1 MNVTEWFYLKVEPFC
16 GNRKEMKNARRYYL
30 KYNILFW
37 FAAFAFYSAF
47 WINGKSF
54 VWTADGYSQHLRAYV
69 YYAKWLRTVAHN
81 IFVLHEFNIPTYGLS
96 IGYGADVLTTLQYYC
111 IGEPLTL
118 LSVLVPVKYMHYFY
132 AACIY
137 LRLYFAGLFF
147 SKLCLE
153 LRVIN
158 NDWNLLAAV
167 FVYVFSTYSLSGI
180 SHPFFLIP
188 LVTTPLIVI
197 GIERIWKGTD
207 YKFYVLAIFLASI
220 CNFYYFYVTVLFTI
234 IYVMIRFVVDQK
246 PLGARVIRLT
256 ECAIGG
262 VIGTGM
268 GAVIIIPTLYAA
280 LGDTRSGLVQQLKLL
295 YSLEYYQG
303 FIPSFFSSFGGI
315 AIVALLYCVTSQN
328 VPKTW
333 KTLLLCFTFLS
344 LCAVANKIINI
355 SGESRWGYLY
365 NLLIAY
371 AVLEFG
377 ENIAEYRQNIKGVTF
392 ALGICLA
399 VGIGLGWSYTEVG
412 LIQLSVAF
420 AFLCYVHFTN
430 EVSRYA
436 LVLGVGLTIG
446 INAFYTTSFVKGDS
460 TKDYLL
466 NDGLMDKLLWNN
478 TNQLANQVNPT
489 EFYRITAEGEDKNAG
504 LLSGVSSICYFWSL
518 SNPYV
523 TSLMDELCV
532 ERGSESLNEI
542 CTYDGRTTLEAMAGV
557 KYDKDG
563 KIRESYFPLAYL
575 QTNRIDDSEFENLT
589 ALQKQQAL
597 LEGAVSEKENCD
609 KTTKL
614 KTFQN
619 QTKTYP
625 LEIEDGSENIV
636 VHEDK
641 IIVLADNAEVHLKP
655 IQTQE
660 GELYFS
666 IRDLDYKEYS
676 DLDIYRYLGLESQ
689 MSKYDKRKL
698 KYEESHQRKTE
709 NTSIIVSF
717 GDENGVWKDK
727 KIDLYTPAWRYYF
740 GKKDFLTKLGNV
752 QNQNV
757 NLTLRFTKKGEY
769 RFSGFDAQTLS
780 WEYQE
785 NKIHELN
792 NSVLNNVDLHNNNY
806 AYVTNMITSTCTTS
820 EDGVLIWSLPYSEGW
835 KAYVDGEQVATFRAN
850 IMYIGLNM
858 QKGEHQICLK
868 YETPMLYLA
877 KVITVL
883 AWMCFALTCLL
894 EKRVLK
900 WSNHL

>member
-1 MNVTEWFYLKVEPFC
+1 VNVTEWFYLKVEPFC

-207 YKFYVLAIFLASI
+207 YKFYILAIFVASI
-220 CNFYYFYVTVLFTI
+220 CNFYFFYITVLFTI
-234 IYVMIRFVVDQK
+234 IYVLVRFAVDQK
-246 PLGARVIRLT
+246 SLGAKIIRLT
-256 ECAIGG
+256 ECTIGG

-280 LGDTRSGLVQQLKLL
+280 LGDTRSSLVHHLKLL

-315 AIVALLYCVTSQN
+315 AIVALLYCATSQN

-333 KTLLLCFTFLS
+333 KTLLLCFAFLS

-430 EVSRYA
+430 DVSRYA
-436 LVLGVGLTIG
+436 VVLGVGLTIG

-478 TNQLANQVNPT
+478 TNQLADQVNPT
-489 EFYRITAEGEDKNAG
+489 EFYRVTAEGDDKNAG
-504 LLSGVSSICYFWSL
+504 MLSGVSSICYFWSL

-523 TSLMDELCV
+523 TEMLDVLCV
-532 ERGSESLNEI
+532 ERGSESLNEV
-542 CTYDGRTTLEAMAGV
+542 CSFDNRTSLEAMAGV
-557 KYDKDG
+557 KYNNNGTK
-563 KIRESYFPLAYL
+563 RETYLPLAYV
-575 QTNRIDDSEFENLT
+575 QTNRIAELEFEKLT
-589 ALQKQQAL
+589 SLQKQQAL
-597 LEGAVSEKENCD
+597 MEAVVTQDNNC
-609 KTTKL
+609 KAVTKQA
-614 KTFQN
+614 TFRN
-619 QTKTYP
+619 RTKTYP
-625 LEIEDGSENIV
+625 LEIEECSDDIDVQEN
-636 VHEDK
+636 K
-641 IIVLADNAEVHLKP
+641 ILVLADNAEIKLKP
-655 IQTQE
+655 IPTQE
-660 GELYFS
+660 GEFYFA
-666 IRDLDYKEYS
+666 IRDLTFKEYS
-676 DLDIYRYLGLESQ
+676 ELDVYRYLGLESRLNR
-689 MSKYDKRKL
+689 YEKRKL
-698 KYEESHQRKTE
+698 RYEENNHEKTE
-709 NTSIIVSF
+709 KTSLIINWSS
-717 GDENGVWKDK
+717 DNGTGGE
-727 KIDLYTPAWRYYF
+727 KIIDCYTPSWRYYY
-740 GKKDFLTKLGNV
+740 GKKDYLTKLGNV
-752 QNQNV
+752 QNQKIE
-757 NLTLRFTKKGEY
+757 LTIRFTKKGEY
-769 RFSGFDAQTLS
+769 GFSGLDAQTLS
-780 WEYQE
+780 WQYQE
-785 NKIHELN
+785 QKIKELN
-792 NSVLNNVDLHNNNY
+792 KPTLENVNLHNDNY
-806 AYVTNMITSTCTTS
+806 AYVTDSISAVCNSN
-820 EDGVLIWSLPYSEGW
+820 ENGVLIWSIPFSKGW
-835 KAYVDGEQVATFRAN
+835 KAYVDGEGVETYRAN
-850 IMYIGLNM
+850 IMYLGMNI
-858 QKGEHQICLK
+858 QQGEHQICLK
-868 YETPMLYLA
+868 YETPMLNVA
-877 KVITVL
+877 KIITL
-883 AWMCFALTCLL
+883 IAWISFVTLWWC
-894 EKRVLK
+894 EKRILGWGNK
-900 WSNHL
+900 